1 MYACLLPPNWQR
13 RAPRSKDTITNIEVS
28 LTPTP
33 EPSGVLLSRPLSRSS
48 LFVFHTAGRESSFFL
63 IIIWNIHWRDLVSCH
78 LWFLNFW
85 IAGFVVVIE
94 CDKEDA
100 CLTFCFLYYCWR
112 AQQFAISSCSDSCDT
127 WWQPFIGQFVLGKI
141 QQEQQATLRLHF
153 TRFLFFLGKHIDA
166 VYFVLVFFLLWC
178 SLVTENPQAVLLIF
192 LVSAFYT
199 IVCLLFK
206 NSLISLNTT

>member
-48 LFVFHTAGRESSFFL
+48 LFVFHTAGRESSFFFNYYL
-63 IIIWNIHWRDLVSCH
+63 EYTLAGFSIMPPVIFK
-78 LWFLNFW
+78 FLNRR
-85 IAGFVVVIE
+85 VCYVIE

-112 AQQFAISSCSDSCDT
+112 AQQFAISSWSDSCDT

-166 VYFVLVFFLLWC
+166 VYFVLFCFLLWC

-199 IVCLLFK
+199 LVSLLFK